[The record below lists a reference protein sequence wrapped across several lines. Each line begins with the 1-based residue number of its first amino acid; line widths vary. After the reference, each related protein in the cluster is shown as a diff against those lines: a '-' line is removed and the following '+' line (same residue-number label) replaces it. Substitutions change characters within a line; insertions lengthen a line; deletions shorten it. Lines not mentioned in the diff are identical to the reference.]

1 MLLRPPPESPNV
13 RNGYTRVSTRGQSA
27 DSQIARLE
35 AAGCQRIYVDVG
47 YSSRLEDRP
56 DWINAKEATNRPGDE
71 LVIPALDRVAGT
83 DTIAINVIQGFAAS
97 GVRLLSLDEPWMDI
111 DTSTAMGEAMMKI
124 LATLAELRVSM
135 IREHTRRGVEFARSQ
150 GRYGGRPT
158 VMSAE
163 RVAAAEMMRAE
174 DLSYAQIGRV
184 LGVGA
189 SSVRRALTEE

>member
-1 MLLRPPPESPNV
+1 MLLRPPPAAPNV
-13 RNGYTRVSTRGQSA
+13 RHGYTRVSTRGQSA
-27 DSQIARLE
+27 DSQIARLK
-35 AAGCQRIYVDVG
+35 AAGCDQVFVDVG

-56 DWINAKEATNRPGDE
+56 DWNRAREATNRPGDE

-83 DTIAINVIQGFAAS
+83 ETIAINIIQSFAAS

-111 DTSTAMGEAMMKI
+111 DTSTAMGEAMLKI

-135 IREHTRRGVEFARSQ
+135 IRENTRRGVEFARSQ
-150 GRYGGRPT
+150 GRVGGRPT

-163 RVAAAEMMRAE
+163 RIEAARKMRAE
-174 DLSYAQIGRV
+174 NLSYAQIGRV

-189 SSVRRALTEE
+189 SSVMRALTR